1 MNDSFDLLIFGD
13 IVVDNF
19 YEVNEIPEIN
29 KSADVINHKRFYGG
43 MGANTAVCASALG
56 LKTSF
61 VGVVGSFGDEK
72 ECVSYMKE
80 RGVDIHLNVILG
92 ETAHSMF
99 FKKEKVHKFISFL
112 HKGIAEKTD
121 EIKIGK
127 ENIELIK
134 KTGAI
139 FMPRTYLNLQKKVSM
154 HCKNKF
160 LIYNPG
166 YGVFNFKKI
175 PEDFYRILKNT
186 DVLVLNK
193 HEYEW
198 LKERGFDFEFRMG
211 PAAFLITKGSYGC
224 KIFAKGIYEDIPK
237 FKTKVVDTA
246 GAGDAFNA
254 GFIAGHLQGFNLI
267 EAVKIGNATASF
279 IVEKWGCQ
287 TNIPSWEGVMGRY
300 ERM

>member
-1 MNDSFDLLIFGD
+1 MHDLLVFGD

-19 YEVNEIPEIN
+19 YEVNEIPEVN
-29 KSADVINHKRFYGG
+29 NSAEVISHKRFYGG
-43 MGANTAVCASALG
+43 MGANTAVVSASLG

-61 VGVVGSFGDEK
+61 VGVIGSFGDEK
-72 ECVSYMKE
+72 ECLEYMKK

-92 ETAHSMF
+92 ETANSLF
-99 FKKEKVHKFISFL
+99 FKNNNRFISFL

-134 KTGAI
+134 NSNVVFI
-139 FMPRTYLNLQKKVSM
+139 PRTYLNLQKKVARY
-154 HCKNKF
+154 CKNKF

-175 PEDFYRILKNT
+175 PEDFYKILKNT
-186 DVLVLNK
+186 DVLVLNE
-193 HEYEW
+193 HEFER
-198 LKERGFDFEFRMG
+198 LKGLGFDFEFKMG
-211 PAAFLITKGSYGC
+211 PSAFLITKGARGC
-224 KIFAKGIYEDIPK
+224 KIFAKGTYENVFP

-254 GFIAGHLQGFNLI
+254 GFIAGHLRGFKLVDS
-267 EAVKIGNATASF
+267 VKIGNATASF

-287 TNIPSWEGVMGRY
+287 TNIPSWKVVMERY
-300 ERM
+300 TEI